1 MFIIQNLENTEKY
14 KETVKQ
20 KQLSSHH
27 PEPAFFKK
35 HFNIFFLHMLS

>member
-20 KQLSSHH
+20 KQLSSYH
-27 PEPAFFKK
+27 PEPAFCKK
-35 HFNIFFLHMLS
+35 TL